1 MTSVTNRDILR
12 EKLKDNTPESKALKE
27 IMNSGKL
34 ISDEQANNL
43 VVATILEG
51 RQSAKFSGVLLD
63 GYPRTVGQAVEFDKT
78 FQNELNNF
86 KVVDIKLKN
95 SIAIDK
101 LLGRRLCTT
110 CGDSFNT
117 ADIVTDGY
125 DMPAILPDKKTCSK
139 GEKCSPNFVLRGD
152 DTAETILA
160 RIEIHDQNSAP
171 ILEYYRQNN
180 KLNTFH
186 VFKGVKDVDALIE
199 LIQK

>member
-1 MTSVTNRDILR
+1 
-12 EKLKDNTPESKALKE
+12 
-27 IMNSGKL
+27 MNSGKL
-34 ISDEQANNL
+34 ISDEQANSL
-43 VVATILEG
+43 VVSTILEG
-51 RQSAKFSGVLLD
+51 RRSAKFNGVLLD
-63 GYPRTVGQAVEFDKT
+63 GYPRTVGQAIEFDKT
-78 FQNELNNF
+78 FHKELSKF

-95 SIAIDK
+95 SIAIEK
-101 LLGRRLCTT
+101 LLGRRMCTT

-125 DMPAILPDKKTCSK
+125 DMPAILPDMKTCPK
-139 GEKCSPNFVLRGD
+139 GEACAPSFVLRGD

-171 ILEYYRQNN
+171 ILDYYRQHN